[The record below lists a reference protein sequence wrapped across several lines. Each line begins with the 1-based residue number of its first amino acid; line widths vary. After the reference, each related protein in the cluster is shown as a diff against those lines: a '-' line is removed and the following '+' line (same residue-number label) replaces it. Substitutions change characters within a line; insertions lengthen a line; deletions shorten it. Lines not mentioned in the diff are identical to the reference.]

1 MNKKQILHV
10 INLVEYV
17 SLIIATI
24 AVLISQFVPYLACV
38 IVGMSFYALGFL
50 LASIRAVINCVEIF
64 IASKRVSGENEA
76 LVTTNR
82 VEVLN
87 SKKEKA
93 QAVLSALLWFLL
105 FAFALVVLILYPK
118 TI

>member
-1 MNKKQILHV
+1 MNKKQILHT
-10 INLVEYV
+10 INIVEYAT
-17 SLIIATI
+17 LIIATI

-50 LASIRAVINCVEIF
+50 LASVRAVINCIEIF
-64 IASKRVSGENEA
+64 NASKQVSGESEA

-87 SKKEKA
+87 SKKEKV
-93 QAVLSALLWFLL
+93 QAVLGAILWILL